1 MPDERDFVAKMKS
14 KLSKKQKAEKYGKG
28 QYKAKW
34 LEANARHLGGSLE
47 KVEEELAKQKEM
59 DKAMNKEKRL
69 QTEPF
74 AGQPAKKKAKLEV
87 LTIDEMRKKRV
98 YNEIKA
104 QGLKGYVALSTNFG
118 DLNFELYAGKAP
130 KACENFL
137 ALCKKGYYDNV
148 TFHRLIPGFMV
159 QGGDP
164 TGTGRGGESSFGK
177 PFEDEVDPTLS
188 HNAVGVLSMANA
200 GANTN
205 KSQFFITFSACQHLD
220 GKHTIFGKLVGGMK
234 VLRAIEAVGC

>member
-1 MPDERDFVAKMKS
+1 MPTDMGSRFWRLANNPLAQGWV
-14 KLSKKQKAEKYGKG
+14 KKKPG

-104 QGLKGYVALSTNFG
+104 QGDS
-118 DLNFELYAGKAP
+118 P
-130 KACENFL
+130 I
-137 ALCKKGYYDNV
+137 
-148 TFHRLIPGFMV
+148 H
-159 QGGDP
+159 
-164 TGTGRGGESSFGK
+164 
-177 PFEDEVDPTLS
+177 
-188 HNAVGVLSMANA
+188 H
-200 GANTN
+200 
-205 KSQFFITFSACQHLD
+205 
-220 GKHTIFGKLVGGMK
+220 
-234 VLRAIEAVGC
+234 